1 MKSRIGSLR
10 VCPKASGGITKFSEH
25 EADWG
30 KPQERQRVAIEVLP
44 ILGKPSAA
52 VEPSKGAFDDPTAW
66 KHHESFRPIGALDDL
81 SFELRQDLRQGLLK
95 VRPLVATI
103 GKELFQERVHPEKG
117 RKKQDAAIAIL
128 DIGRMNDGVQ
138 QQTQRVHQNM
148 ALFPLDLFA
157 RVIAMRIDAAPPFSA
172 LFTLWL
178 STMAAVWLASP
189 SPCSPHAT

>member
-1 MKSRIGSLR
+1 MRRIEASRRNASALRLRFSQSFASLQQRLSQAKVRSTTQRRGST
-10 VCPKASGGITKFSEH
+10 TK
-25 EADWG
+25 
-30 KPQERQRVAIEVLP
+30 
-44 ILGKPSAA
+44 
-52 VEPSKGAFDDPTAW
+52 
-66 KHHESFRPIGALDDL
+66 SFRPIGALDDF
-81 SFELRQDLRQGLLK
+81 SFELWQDLRQGLLK

-138 QQTQRVHQNM
+138 QQTQRVYENM
-148 ALFPLDLFA
+148 ALLALDLFA

-178 STMAAVWLASP
+178 STMAAVGLASR
-189 SPCSPHAT
+189 SPCSRHAT

>member
-1 MKSRIGSLR
+1 MTYTVISMIGMDVYVVTDRIVSQCRLQ
-10 VCPKASGGITKFSEH
+10 CC
-25 EADWG
+25 
-30 KPQERQRVAIEVLP
+30 
-44 ILGKPSAA
+44 LGKPSAA

-66 KHHESFRPIGALDDL
+66 KHHESFRVIGALDDF

-128 DIGRMNDGVQ
+128 NIGRMNDGVQ
-138 QQTQRVHQNM
+138 QQTQRVYENM
-148 ALFPLDLFA
+148 ALLALDLFA

-178 STMAAVWLASP
+178 STMAAVGLASR
-189 SPCSPHAT
+189 SPCSRHAT